1 MDDKNKE
8 KVFREA
14 FLKEMNEEQDLY
26 RFFNKDIKRKYT
38 GNPHEGYSV
47 MLFGNESGKLVRE
60 GDLMSSFFEKYNKI
74 KHQYNINIGWELI
87 NKHFY
92 KD

>member
-1 MDDKNKE
+1 
-8 KVFREA
+8 
-14 FLKEMNEEQDLY
+14 
-26 RFFNKDIKRKYT
+26 
-38 GNPHEGYSV
+38 

-92 KD
+92 KDYKTEFCKKIDLEHFYRIKFLNPPQNNPQ